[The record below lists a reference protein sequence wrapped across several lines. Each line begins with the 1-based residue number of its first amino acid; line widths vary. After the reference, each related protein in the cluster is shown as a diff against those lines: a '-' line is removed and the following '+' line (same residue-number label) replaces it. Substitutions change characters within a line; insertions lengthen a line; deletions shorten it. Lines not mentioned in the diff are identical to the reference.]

1 MRRPDPIPEHLAPPE
16 IILIYS
22 DIKKTLDI
30 PYVPVLFQY
39 FANYPQLFAYVWPS
53 LKDNL
58 KDPTFEQLMSHI
70 TSDIISSSNHLT
82 HQFPQIKQN
91 MQQLVPSAEHRSR
104 IHDELKKYFTLQ
116 CALAFLCVAM
126 RESTKGWAIGAK
138 YLHSEQAF
146 HVMNDREPHGVTE
159 DIKAMIL
166 AETTAALA
174 VSPDLQK
181 PLVSFIIM
189 LHEEF
194 ADLIKKEEYLFAR
207 VQIEKSLTH
216 YVSNMPHPI
225 RTSYNEVATLVS
237 EPNQLPYLF
246 YLLSDKFPVVHAI
259 ATLMWGLGMS
269 LSEVKSSQ
277 A

>member
-1 MRRPDPIPEHLAPPE
+1 MRRPDPIPEHLASPE
-16 IILIYS
+16 IIPVYA

-39 FANYPQLFAYVWPS
+39 LANYPRLFAHVWPS

-58 KDPTFEQLMSHI
+58 LDPSFESLINHI
-70 TSDIISSSNHLT
+70 TSDCIHVSQHLT
-82 HQFPQIKQN
+82 EHFPNISQN
-91 MQQLVPSAEHRSR
+91 VNQLIQSQDMRNR
-104 IHDELKKYFTLQ
+104 IHEEIRKYFTLQ
-116 CALAFLCVAM
+116 CVLAFLCVAM

-159 DIKAMIL
+159 DIRAMIV
-166 AETTAALA
+166 AETTSALN

-194 ADLIKKEEYLFAR
+194 ADLIKKEEYLYAR
-207 VQIEKSLTH
+207 VQVEQSLIQ
-216 YVSNMPHPI
+216 YISNMPHTI
-225 RTSYNEVATLVS
+225 QTSYNAVTNLV
-237 EPNQLPYLF
+237 EDPRELPYLF
-246 YLLSDKFPVVHAI
+246 YLLSDKFPVVHAV
-259 ATLMWGLGMS
+259 ATLMWGIG
-269 LSEVKSSQ
+269 LSVSHEP
-277 A
+277 AGD